1 MRSFWPYLLLF
12 CAILCEVVGTS
23 FLKASDRFTR
33 LVPSGMTVIGYAA
46 AFYLLSLVVRTVPVG
61 VAYAIW
67 SAMGIVL
74 ISLVGWLVYGQ
85 VLNLPTILG
94 LGLIVAGV
102 GVVNLW
108 SGPLAH

>member
-1 MRSFWPYLLLF
+1 MSSLPPYLLLS

-23 FLKASDRFTR
+23 FLKASDHFTR
-33 LVPSGMTVIGYAA
+33 VIPSGITIIAYIT
-46 AFYLLSLVVRTVPVG
+46 AFYLLSVIVQALPVG
-61 VAYAIW
+61 VVYAIW
-67 SAMGIVL
+67 SGMGIVL

-85 VLNLPTILG
+85 ALNLPTIIG

-108 SGPLAH
+108 SSALPP